1 MTSSHAPLCSFAD
14 RDMFMRFRGGGI
26 GHCANPN
33 EARPA
38 ASATTAPGI
47 ADEAEEL
54 GPEDVVPEGGLGPGA
69 PGPEDD
75 DGGEAPLEGDPDE
88 LDAEAQ
94 EYGYEDPDELLN
106 DDGDDGDDGDDTGEA
121 TDAGEDELGPEDG
134 EGEDEDDIFSIEGY
148 APY

>member
-1 MTSSHAPLCSFAD
+1 MTYSYVSLCSFAD
-14 RDMFMRFRGGGI
+14 RDMFMRSRGGGI
-26 GHCANPN
+26 GHRANPN

-38 ASATTAPGI
+38 ASATTAPGL

-75 DGGEAPLEGDPDE
+75 DGGEAPLEGDLDE

-94 EYGYEDPDELLN
+94 EYSYEDPDELLN
-106 DDGDDGDDGDDTGEA
+106 DDGDDGDDTGEA
-121 TDAGEDELGPEDG
+121 ADAGKDELGPEDG
-134 EGEDEDDIFSIEGY
+134 EGEEEDDIFSIEGY

>member
-1 MTSSHAPLCSFAD
+1 
-14 RDMFMRFRGGGI
+14 MRFRGGGI

-38 ASATTAPGI
+38 VPVTTTISLAN
-47 ADEAEEL
+47 EAEEL
-54 GPEDVVPEGGLGPGA
+54 GPEDVAPEGSGIGPGA
-69 PGPEDD
+69 PGHEDD

-94 EYGYEDPDELLN
+94 EYGYEDPDDGDDRDEA
-106 DDGDDGDDGDDTGEA
+106 DDGDDR
-121 TDAGEDELGPEDG
+121 DAADEDELGPEDG
-134 EGEDEDDIFSIEGY
+134 EGEDGDDIFSIEGY